1 VETLD
6 FLRRKVGAEHLMLGT
21 DFPYILGDW
30 QGIDK
35 IEALSCSETEKHA
48 MLHGN
53 ASKVLKLSAS

>member
-1 VETLD
+1 
-6 FLRRKVGAEHLMLGT
+6 MLGT

-30 QGIDK
+30 QGVDK